1 MGIASFSRTL
11 REGLKVTQ
19 TDEEFTKTL
28 GATLDKVTE
37 ASKAPSYSSQ
47 VSGNAVKEEQLKK
60 MTNDPGFISALDE
73 SGGTSP
79 KTLAAFGITEYLDGT
94 NTNQEEMMSRVHDLR
109 AKIMTNPTYK
119 EGKIIG
125 AILFEDTINRDVEG
139 VPTCEYLW
147 GKKKVVPFLR
157 SDVGL
162 APPADGVQM
171 MKDHPGLE
179 DMLDR
184 GLAKGVWGTKQ
195 RSQIQAANPEGIKK
209 LVEQQFEFGK
219 RTIAKGMIPILEPEV
234 DITAADKGKIEEMLL
249 PELMAGL
256 DKLSPGQKVIFKLS
270 LPEKA
275 NLYAPLMGY
284 PQVVRV
290 VALSGGYDLA
300 ESNKRLAQ
308 NSGMIASF
316 SRTLREGLHVSQS
329 DEEFTKTLGATLDAV
344 TDASKAPS
352 YGSQVAGN
360 AVKEEQLKKMTN
372 DPGFISALDESGGT
386 SPKTLAAYGITDKDY
401 KDQDEMMSKVHDLR
415 AKIMTNPM
423 YKEGKIIGAILFE
436 DTIDRDVDGMPT
448 CQYLWEKK
456 KVVPFLKSDIGLAP
470 AADGV
475 QMMKE
480 HPGLEDMLDRGLAKG
495 VWGTKQR
502 SQIQA
507 ANPEGI
513 KKLVEQQFEFGK
525 RTIAKGMIPILE
537 PEVDITAADKAKIED
552 LLVKELM
559 AGLEKLPV

>member
-1 MGIASFSRTL
+1 M
-11 REGLKVTQ
+11 
-19 TDEEFTKTL
+19 
-28 GATLDKVTE
+28 
-37 ASKAPSYSSQ
+37 ASKVHHIGLSAPIAPLHTNGCGGLRGVHCAASQ
-47 VSGNAVKEEQLKK
+47 VSGNAVKEAQLKK
-60 MTNDPGFISALDE
+60 MTEDSGFISALDE

-79 KTLAAFGITEYLDGT
+79 KTLATYGITDKDYKDDA
-94 NTNQEEMMSRVHDLR
+94 EMMSMVHDLR
-109 AKIMTNPTYK
+109 AKIMTNPEYK
-119 EGKIIG
+119 EGSIIG

-139 VPTCEYLW
+139 IPTTQYLW
-147 GKKKVVPFLR
+147 EKKKVVPFLK

-195 RSQIQAANPEGIKK
+195 RSQIQSANLEGIKK
-209 LVEQQFEFGK
+209 LVAQQFEFGK

-234 DITAADKGKIEEMLL
+234 DITAKDKAEIEELLL

-256 DKLSPGQKVIFKLS
+256 DKLSPDQKVIFKLS

-300 ESNKRLAQ
+300 ESNKRLAE
-308 NSGMIASF
+308 NAGMIASF
-316 SRTLREGLHVSQS
+316 SRTLREGLKVTQS

-344 TDASKAPS
+344 TEASKAPT
-352 YGSQVAGN
+352 YGSQVSGD
-360 AVKEEQLKKMTN
+360 AVKSEQLRKMTQ
-372 DPGFISALDESGGT
+372 DTGFISALDESGGT

-401 KDQDEMMSKVHDLR
+401 KDDAEMMSKVHDLR
-415 AKIMTNPM
+415 AKIMTNPT

-436 DTIDRDVDGMPT
+436 DTINRDVEGMPT

-475 QMMKE
+475 QMMKD
-480 HPGLEDMLDRGLAKG
+480 HPGLEDMLDRGLAK
-495 VWGTKQR
+495 
-502 SQIQA
+502 
-507 ANPEGI
+507 
-513 KKLVEQQFEFGK
+513 
-525 RTIAKGMIPILE
+525 
-537 PEVDITAADKAKIED
+537 
-552 LLVKELM
+552 
-559 AGLEKLPV
+559 

>member
-1 MGIASFSRTL
+1 MIASFSRTL
-11 REGLKVTQ
+11 REGLHVSQ
-19 TDEEFTKTL
+19 SDEEFTKTL
-28 GATLDKVTE
+28 GGTLEAVNA
-37 ASKAPSYSSQ
+37 ASKAGYGSSQ
-47 VSGNAVKEEQLKK
+47 VTGNAVKEEQLKK

-79 KTLAAFGITEYLDGT
+79 KTLAAYGITDKDYKD
-94 NTNQEEMMSRVHDLR
+94 QDEMMSKVHDLR

-139 VPTCEYLW
+139 IPTCEYLW
-147 GKKKVVPFLR
+147 DKKKVVPFLK
-157 SDVGL
+157 SDIGL

-171 MKDHPGLE
+171 MKEHPGLE

-184 GLAKGVWGTKQ
+184 GLAKGCWGTKQ
-195 RSQIQAANPEGIKK
+195 RSQIQSANPEGIKK
-209 LVEQQFEFGK
+209 LVAQQFEFGK

-234 DITAADKGKIEEMLL
+234 DITAKDKAEIEALLL
-249 PELMAGL
+249 PELMKGL
-256 DKLSPGQKVIFKLS
+256 DTLKPEDKVIFKLS

-284 PQVVRV
+284 PQVLRV

-308 NSGMIASF
+308 NAGMIASF
-316 SRTLREGLHVSQS
+316 SRTLREGLHVTQS
-329 DEEFTKTLGATLDAV
+329 DEEFTKTLGATLDSV
-344 TDASKAPS
+344 TEASKAPT

-415 AKIMTNPM
+415 AKIMTNPT
-423 YKEGKIIGAILFE
+423 YKEGSIIGAILFE
-436 DTIDRDVDGMPT
+436 DTINRDVEGMPT
-448 CQYLWEKK
+448 AEYLWSKK
-456 KVVPFLKSDIGLAP
+456 KVVPFLKSDVGLAP

-475 QMMKE
+475 QMMKD

-495 VWGTKQR
+495 IWGTKQR
-502 SQIQA
+502 SQIQS

-537 PEVDITAADKAKIED
+537 PEVDITAADKAKIEE
-552 LLVKELM
+552 LLLPELM
-559 AGLEKLPV
+559 AGLDKLSPD

>member
-1 MGIASFSRTL
+1 MGALSGGYDLTESNKRLSQNAGMIASFSRTL

-28 GATLDKVTE
+28 GGTLDKVTE
-37 ASKAPSYSSQ
+37 ASLVPTFSSQ

-79 KTLAAFGITEYLDGT
+79 KTLAAYGVTEYLDGT

-139 VPTCEYLW
+139 VPTAEYLW
-147 GKKKVVPFLR
+147 GKKKVVPFLK

-195 RSQIQAANPEGIKK
+195 RSQIQSANPEGIKK
-209 LVEQQFEFGK
+209 LVAQQFEFGK

-234 DITAADKGKIEEMLL
+234 DITAKDKAEIEDLL
-249 PELMAGL
+249 VKELMAGL
-256 DKLSPGQKVIFKLS
+256 EKLPIESKVIFKLT
-270 LPEKA
+270 LPEKP

-284 PQVVRV
+284 PQAVRV

-308 NSGMIASF
+308 NAGMIASF

-329 DEEFTKTLGATLDAV
+329 DEEFTKTLGNTLDAV
-344 TDASKAPS
+344 NKASKAGCGS
-352 YGSQVAGN
+352 SQVAGN
-360 AVKEEQLKKMTN
+360 AVKEAQLKKMTN
-372 DPGFISALDESGGT
+372 DPGFITALDESGGT
-386 SPKTLAAYGITDKDY
+386 SPKTLAAYGI
-401 KDQDEMMSKVHDLR
+401 
-415 AKIMTNPM
+415 
-423 YKEGKIIGAILFE
+423 
-436 DTIDRDVDGMPT
+436 
-448 CQYLWEKK
+448 
-456 KVVPFLKSDIGLAP
+456 
-470 AADGV
+470 
-475 QMMKE
+475 
-480 HPGLEDMLDRGLAKG
+480 
-495 VWGTKQR
+495 
-502 SQIQA
+502 
-507 ANPEGI
+507 
-513 KKLVEQQFEFGK
+513 
-525 RTIAKGMIPILE
+525 
-537 PEVDITAADKAKIED
+537 
-552 LLVKELM
+552 
-559 AGLEKLPV
+559 